1 MRSEKEMLD
10 LITKTAE
17 EDPRIR
23 AAYLEGSRV
32 NPNVPA
38 DIFRILM
45 WFMWSG
51 KQNPSGRTLPG
62 LIGLES
68 VYTCSTRR
76 TVFISL
82 RMQRIVMGG

>member
-38 DIFRILM
+38 DIFQDFDVVYVVKI
-45 WFMWSG
+45 
-51 KQNPSGRTLPG
+51 GRAH
-62 LIGLES
+62 
-68 VYTCSTRR
+68 V
-76 TVFISL
+76 
-82 RMQRIVMGG
+82 